1 MADPGSSMD
10 IEVGARVEY
19 NGILGYVRYAGQ
31 TSFAPGKWV
40 GIELDLPRGKNAGVV
55 EGKRYFDCKA
65 VHGVFVRPNQVKIVM
80 DGDTQA
86 PETHGRTSRPVSIS
100 SQAGLSS
107 SRMST
112 PSRPSSMRTPATP
125 TVGSPTA
132 SSRLSRPPARSR
144 PTSTID
150 TSTPEPTRRIRVPQT
165 TREDDT
171 VAADRSHSNTPT
183 SARGPQQLPQLQ
195 QQQLQLQ
202 QQQEALMAE
211 EERELVIAQESLIQQ
226 ELEHEEAL
234 ALQQQQ
240 QNQQGFAPLSASASS
255 SGIAALAGGA
265 GGQAQRENTVAMKDY
280 EELRIK
286 LRILE
291 AKRGEDRERIR
302 EAEKAKEESEQFLSI
317 RTKLQAKL
325 TEMQQELRDAK
336 RSLKDA
342 VTEKDAFESK
352 YNDVLETMEV
362 TMLDKE
368 MAEEKAE
375 NLQYE
380 VDMLKEKVEE
390 INVDLHVFQQEEANL
405 ANRDRPAV
413 GQLQLEKQN
422 ERLTE
427 ALRRL
432 RDVTTEQEAELTRKL
447 KNLEKEVSLLHEVQ
461 AQSEKLKESLELAEN
476 QIEDLKTRLD
486 DAVGAEDMIEQLSEK
501 NIALGEKIEEMQSTI
516 VDLEA
521 LKELNDELE
530 ENHSETEKQL
540 QAEINIKDN
549 QLKEHLKRIETLEE
563 NIGDYENTIIQFRE
577 LVAHLQGD
585 IEQLRQKEE
594 SKAQGNGGLGSQS
607 QAMLSLNLQLQSTAM
622 KAQAKAI
629 DLELR
634 KLEAMQAND
643 NLTLVQPYLPDGF
656 FRTENDSIQ
665 CLLLFKRLSFKSDLV
680 NKHLEQQYNIA
691 EKITQNS
698 IPSELVPICEMRQK
712 LAWFGDMAKRFV
724 SYIEGCPVEVFAKMG
739 PVYHDLVG
747 TERRLNTWMDLLR
760 KEELKESDCIV
771 DLQRAI
777 SQLDHLAESFLSNT
791 KLDLA
796 DRYQGVARALDYNL
810 DRMFVN
816 LTSVASFFKSNEDG
830 VRVVDTDDI
839 QYQIIHSVT
848 NLGAQVKTGKATT
861 RKLLRK
867 LDELSSQSSVI
878 KPECFSQ
885 YRNACMASTK
895 LGDFTHEAVQCVAQY
910 TRARREGTKTE
921 SIHQT
926 IYNVTDT
933 HLGIGETGMWDGC
946 RKMLNGL
953 LQDLAALAENVLDP
967 EVTIKVAKPDKVWIK
982 RAKEMKA
989 EVIVN
994 VDAEQK
1000 AQSLQDQVLKLVKEA
1015 KLKDQALQESGV
1027 KIELLGKRMENF
1039 KKQAEQISF
1048 LDRDIDKARKQER
1061 DFEEAIVALQ
1071 AEVETVET
1079 ENTQLKRLLR
1089 KYEGRGMAAPIK
1101 RPTHQHSGSILD
1113 NDSSGSLNLEGAD
1126 VGSNRDLLIQIDS
1139 LKSALRY
1146 LRSENSSLRT
1156 RAALQDL
1163 GLTPDASALSAPL
1176 GRVDGKSKLIDSS
1189 EGTGKRSADTE
1200 LKAVALETKRLIK
1213 DARLICASPKIV
1225 DLTKHTTS
1233 SAPVSTPETPRRHW
1247 QAQQSRPEWQ
1257 YHTQQAA
1264 LTTIQQRSNEL
1275 KERLAK
1281 FSRSTAVPAPSKLKK
1296 LTLAEVPIG
1305 RVHFPKSMSALVGV
1319 PEGAQGPARKDLAV
1333 YLRSSA
1339 EFEAMHQLFVR

>member
-1 MADPGSSMD
+1 MG
-10 IEVGARVEY
+10 
-19 NGILGYVRYAGQ
+19 
-31 TSFAPGKWV
+31 TS
-40 GIELDLPRGKNAGVV
+40 
-55 EGKRYFDCKA
+55 
-65 VHGVFVRPNQVKIVM
+65 
-80 DGDTQA
+80 
-86 PETHGRTSRPVSIS
+86 
-100 SQAGLSS
+100 
-107 SRMST
+107 
-112 PSRPSSMRTPATP
+112 SRPSSLRAPATP
-125 TVGSPTA
+125 TVGSPGAA
-132 SSRLSRPPARSR
+132 SSRLSRPPARR

-150 TSTPEPTRRIRVPQT
+150 TSSPEPTRRVRVPQT
-165 TREDDT
+165 PREDDT
-171 VAADRSHSNTPT
+171 VAVDRSHSNTPT
-183 SARGPQQLPQLQ
+183 SASRGPQQLPQLQ

-211 EERELVIAQESLIQQ
+211 EERERVDAQERLVQQ

-234 ALQQQQ
+234 AQQQQ
-240 QNQQGFAPLSASASS
+240 QQDQQGFAPLSASASS

-265 GGQAQRENTVAMKDY
+265 GGPAQRENTVAMKDY

-291 AKRGEDRERIR
+291 SKRAEDRERIR
-302 EAEKAKEESEQFLSI
+302 EAEKSKEESEQFLSI

-325 TEMQQELRDAK
+325 SEMQQELRDAK

-390 INVDLHVFQQEEANL
+390 INVDLHVFQQEE
-405 ANRDRPAV
+405 
-413 GQLQLEKQN
+413 
-422 ERLTE
+422 
-427 ALRRL
+427 
-432 RDVTTEQEAELTRKL
+432 
-447 KNLEKEVSLLHEVQ
+447 
-461 AQSEKLKESLELAEN
+461 
-476 QIEDLKTRLD
+476 DLKQRLD

-549 QLKEHLKRIETLEE
+549 QIKEHLKKIETLEE

-585 IEQLRQKEE
+585 IEQLRQKE

-739 PVYHDLVG
+739 QVYHDLVG
-747 TERRLNTWMDLLR
+747 TERRLNTWMELLR

-791 KLDLA
+791 KLDLV
-796 DRYQGVARALDYNL
+796 DRYQGVARALDFNL

-816 LTSVASFFKSNEDG
+816 LTSVASLFKASEDG
-830 VRVVDTDDI
+830 VRLVDTDDI
-839 QYQIIHSVT
+839 QYQIVHSVT
-848 NLGAQVKTGKATT
+848 NLGAQVKSGKATT

-867 LDELSSQSSVI
+867 LDELASQSSVV

-885 YRNACMASTK
+885 YRNACQASTK
-895 LGDFTHEAVQCVAQY
+895 LGDFTHEAVLSIARY
-910 TRARREGTKTE
+910 TQARREGAKTE

-953 LQDLAALAENVLDP
+953 LQDLTALAENVLDS
-967 EVTIKVAKPDKVWIK
+967 EVAIKVAKPDKVWIK

-1071 AEVETVET
+1071 AEVETLET
-1079 ENTQLKRLLR
+1079 ENNQLKRQLKPRPL
-1089 KYEGRGMAAPIK
+1089 PTPK
-1101 RPTHQHSGSILD
+1101 RPTNQSSGSILD
-1113 NDSSGSLNLEGAD
+1113 NDSNGSLNLEAAD
-1126 VGSNRDLLIQIDS
+1126 TGSNRDLLIQIDS

-1163 GLTPDASALSAPL
+1163 GLTPDASALSGPL
-1176 GRVDGKSKLIDSS
+1176 GRVDGSKSRFIESGEDAS
-1189 EGTGKRSADTE
+1189 KRTADTE

-1213 DARLICASPKIV
+1213 DARVICASPKIV
-1225 DLTKHTTS
+1225 DLTKRTS
-1233 SAPVSTPETPRRHW
+1233 SAPPPTAETPRRHW
-1247 QAQQSRPEWQ
+1247 QAQQTRPEWH

-1264 LTTIQQRSNEL
+1264 LHTIQQRSNEL

-1281 FSRSTAVPAPSKLKK
+1281 FSRTNVPAPSKLKK

-1305 RVHFPKSMSALVGV
+1305 RVHFPKSMSALVGS

-1333 YLRSSA
+1333 YLRNSA